1 MLLYTCNYGI
11 RGNYMFPAE
20 RIKLL
25 REINEISQT
34 KLANDLF
41 IGRSTMSEYEN
52 GIKQPPIDVLVQI
65 ADYFDVSLDYLAG
78 RTDKKISIQKLNNH
92 LSTRYGNIPLEDLND
107 LQRDEKEA
115 IGILIRTYQKYN
127 NRIEK
132 KK

>member
-1 MLLYTCNYGI
+1 
-11 RGNYMFPAE
+11 MFPAE

-92 LSTRYGNIPLEDLND
+92 LSTRYGNIPLEALND
-107 LQRDEKEA
+107 LQKDEKEA

-127 NRIEK
+127 NMTEK